1 MTKVTAIIPAAGRG
15 RRMAA
20 KLAKPYLML
29 NGKPILVHTLQVLE
43 NISLIGEIIV
53 VVSASDKPVCQRKII
68 DKYSFK
74 KIRDV
79 VEGGAS
85 RTQSVYNGLKKVG
98 PRCKLVLIHDGIRP
112 FITEQIVKQ
121 LVKQADIFG
130 AAISAVPAICTVK
143 EINRDMFVRK
153 TLSRDRLWMVQT
165 PQVFKR
171 ELIYRAHQKAGHN
184 RTVAADDAVL
194 VERIGHKV
202 KVVRGETDNIKIT
215 TPEDLLLAEVILKRR
230 ERGR

>member
-1 MTKVTAIIPAAGRG
+1 MTKVTAIVPAAGRG
-15 RRMAA
+15 RRMAT

-29 NGKPILVHTLQVLE
+29 NGKPILVHTLQALE
-43 NISLIGEIIV
+43 NISLIKEIIV
-53 VVSASDKPVCQRKII
+53 VVATLDKPVCQRKII

-74 KIRDV
+74 KVKDV
-79 VEGGAS
+79 VEGGTS
-85 RTQSVYNGLKKVG
+85 RTQSVYNGLKKVD
-98 PRCKLVLIHDGIRP
+98 PQCKLVLIHDGIRP
-112 FITEQIVKQ
+112 FITEHTVKQ

-130 AAISAVPAICTVK
+130 AAISAVPAICTIK
-143 EINRDMFVRK
+143 EINRDMFVRT

-171 ELIYRAHQKAGHN
+171 KLIYRAYQKADRN

-202 KVVRGETDNIKIT
+202 KVIRGETDNIKIT
-215 TPEDLLLAEVILKRR
+215 TSEDLIVAEMILKRR
-230 ERGR
+230 GRGR

>member
-1 MTKVTAIIPAAGRG
+1 MTKVTAIVPAAGRG
-15 RRMAA
+15 RRMAT

-29 NGKPILVHTLQVLE
+29 NGRPILVHTLQALE
-43 NISLIGEIIV
+43 NISLIEEIIV
-53 VVSASDKPVCQRKII
+53 VVSTSDKPVCQRKII

-74 KIRDV
+74 KVKDV

-85 RTQSVYNGLKKVG
+85 RTQSVYNGLKKVDSQ
-98 PRCKLVLIHDGIRP
+98 CKLVLIHDGIRP
-112 FITEQIVKQ
+112 FITEQTVKQ

-130 AAISAVPAICTVK
+130 AAISAIPAICTIK
-143 EINRDMFVRK
+143 GINRDMFVTT

-171 ELIYRAHQKAGHN
+171 KLIYRAYQKADHN
-184 RTVAADDAVL
+184 RTVAVDDAVL

-202 KVVRGETDNIKIT
+202 KVVKGETDNIKIT
-215 TPEDLLLAEVILKRR
+215 TPEDLIVAEMILKRR
-230 ERGR
+230 G